1 MARLVYQDTC
11 DDDEKRRKMEYARV
25 ANDVASGNGWAV
37 GADLSPTNPFRHEL
51 MRHRHTVDVGDLESL
66 ATEGS

>member
-11 DDDEKRRKMEYARV
+11 DDDEERRKRECARV
-25 ANDVASGNGWAV
+25 ANDVVSGNGWAV

-51 MRHRHTVDVGDLESL
+51 MRRRRTFDIGDLESL
-66 ATEGS
+66 AMGGS